1 MGSNGFRRDQRSARR
16 VPVSFRAKIKVAD
29 GQFSFY
35 GECTDLSVG
44 GMTLRT
50 SYVPRPREEFEVYL
64 LPPRQ
69 PGFPGVRPF
78 SARVRVMRCHEIE
91 RNRLYEIG
99 LSTLEV
105 LG

>member
-1 MGSNGFRRDQRSARR
+1 MKTGRSRQDQRSAKR
-16 VPVSFRAKIKVAD
+16 VPVSFRAKIKVEGD
-29 GQFSFY
+29 GYAFY

-50 SYVPRPREEFEVYL
+50 NYVPRPNEEFEVFL
-64 LPPRQ
+64 LPPRVE
-69 PGFPGVRPF
+69 GSSVRPF

-99 LSTLEV
+99 LSTIEV
-105 LG
+105 MG